1 MHTTVQRFVIVFLLS
16 SSLAVSAQTS
26 RDRAFSKIDSFVQ
39 SLVDTANIPGI
50 AMAITLG
57 DSIVH
62 IRGFGVANRA
72 TGKRLEPFHN
82 FHIASI
88 SKTFTATAVMH
99 LAEREQIDISQP
111 LTKYLPYFRMKDPRY
126 AQVTIKQLLNHTSGM
141 PDVDDYEWEKAVS
154 DPGAAERYTRTLKDS
169 ILISEPGREYHYSN
183 IAFDIMADLVAK
195 VSGQTFE
202 SYVKKY
208 ILLPLDM
215 NNSSF
220 IYAEIEPLKRTSP
233 HINRPAE
240 VSAIYPYNR
249 MHAPSSTMNTNAEEL
264 AHWAIMNLHN
274 GSYHG
279 RQILRPATHQQM
291 MTPTFL
297 TNKERNVSVGLSWFS
312 YPYRGS
318 TNIEHGGGDTG
329 YRTMLTLIPDKQ
341 LGIVLLCNHEDV
353 KIFNMRNRIRDI
365 LLDLL

>member
-1 MHTTVQRFVIVFLLS
+1 MRTVIQRFVLLCLLGS
-16 SSLAVSAQTS
+16 SILASGQTP
-26 RDRAFSKIDSFVQ
+26 REQAFSKIDSFVQ

-62 IRGFGVANRA
+62 MRAFGMANKA
-72 TGKRLEPFHN
+72 TGKRLETFHN

-99 LAEREQIDISQP
+99 LAENGQLNIDEP
-111 LTKYLPYFRMKDPRY
+111 LTKYLSYFRMKDPRY
-126 AQVTIKQLLNHTSGM
+126 TRISIKQLLNHTSGM
-141 PDVDDYEWEKAVS
+141 PDVDDYEWEKAVN

-169 ILISEPGREYHYSN
+169 VLISEPGREYHYSN
-183 IAFDIMADLVAK
+183 IAFDIMAALIAK
-195 VSGQTFE
+195 VSGEAFE
-202 SYVKKY
+202 SYVMKY

-220 IYAEIEPLKRTSP
+220 IYSEIDPSRRTSP

-240 VSAIYPYNR
+240 VAKVYPYNR
-249 MHAPSSTMNTNAEEL
+249 MHAPSSTMNTNVEEL

-274 GSYHG
+274 GSYRG
-279 RQILRPATHQQM
+279 RQIIRPATHRQM
-291 MTPTFL
+291 MAPTFL

-318 TNIEHGGGDTG
+318 TNIEHGGSDTG

-353 KIFNMRNRIRDI
+353 KIFNMRNRIRDL
-365 LLDLL
+365 LLDML